1 MNDPKKKTKKSK
13 KLIGG
18 MDEPPPIHPQMN
30 MINNLTVGE
39 YYDFVLV
46 YPWGERDIFQGRLLP
61 LTNQHVA
68 DPSLRIDDYSI
79 NGQPQQGMRSFP
91 RSFVQGVYSISSQPL
106 QPPQPP
112 QPRGGGK
119 KMSRKKAKS
128 VRKKS
133 KSLKKNRKTKKTKK
147 N

>member
-18 MDEPPPIHPQMN
+18 MDEPPSIHPQMN
-30 MINNLTVGE
+30 MINSLTVGE
-39 YYDFVLV
+39 YYDFVIV
-46 YPWGERDIFQGRLLP
+46 HPNGERDIYQGRLLP

-79 NGQPQQGMRSFP
+79 NGHHQQGMRSFP
-91 RSFVQGVYSISSQPL
+91 RSLVQGAYSISTQPL
-106 QPPQPP
+106 PPQPP
-112 QPRGGGK
+112 FGGK